1 MWVGVGG
8 KFYNSSEMTVPCNG
22 DDYPRRLNVPQ
33 PVLTV
38 ANVNS
43 IVLRVTM
50 LSCSSSRRIFS
61 HVRPFK
67 AMTGSR
73 PAVSLRSMLGDKK
86 CPAST
91 DIKRHIV
98 PLVHRAYPI
107 CGKNLNPE
115 LQQVPTEPSSDA
127 NVYFMTVDM
136 AVYPRH
142 QARLCPAYAEATML
156 GSIRSHV
163 PYLRR
168 RKSVDASFL
177 HISPMIMLKYYY
189 PFSRVALDLSFG
201 EPSYDFIFDNCYAG
215 VVTTARTLDRKPK
228 YIKLET
234 PSLTVNHSF
243 RNEGHLPINLDLI
256 HDIDEDE
263 TVTVLTPYL
272 AQKHFLRRKLCN
284 IERNLPVLVRTID
297 EYQGG
302 EAQNIIFSLPNVRL
316 PRRPV

>member
-1 MWVGVGG
+1 MQSDTRFKSRGLV
-8 KFYNSSEMTVPCNG
+8 Y
-22 DDYPRRLNVPQ
+22 
-33 PVLTV
+33 
-38 ANVNS
+38 
-43 IVLRVTM
+43 
-50 LSCSSSRRIFS
+50 LSY
-61 HVRPFK
+61 
-67 AMTGSR
+67 TGSR
-73 PAVSLRSMLGDKK
+73 PAVSLRS
-86 CPAST
+86 ST
-91 DIKRHIV
+91 SSATSSLWSTV
-98 PLVHRAYPI
+98 PIRSAVRTSTRNFSKYQ
-107 CGKNLNPE
+107 LNR
-115 LQQVPTEPSSDA
+115 VRCKDA

-201 EPSYDFIFDNCYAG
+201 EPSDLYDFIFDNCYAG